1 MGAETF
7 AGFGQLDWK
16 ITSAWKATLGI
27 RYSYDAKW
35 GDDAAQLYEFLPIYD
50 INAPIAIP
58 FYNASLPAQKG
69 ATATHY
75 DATTGLWVRKLS
87 GDWSGTTGVAG
98 VQWEPDR
105 DTNVYAK
112 YSRGYKSGGFN
123 AGSNLSPGVE
133 TDPETLNDYQF
144 GFKKNFGRQFQ
155 FNLDLFYDQY
165 YNAQIPVGEIS
176 GGVVTSPFV
185 NIPEARSD
193 GVEIETVWAPTH
205 ALQFMLDYGY
215 DDTAIIKS
223 GCLVDVNDLTATKA
237 GATPGGCTGG
247 AQNLKGD
254 ELPNAPKNKLAI
266 NGLYTWEL
274 PAGALSFSTS
284 VIWRDVQYGSIF
296 QRPQYEAPSWDQ
308 VDLRAEFKPNG
319 GHWTLIAYGK
329 NIFNTTGYSAGA
341 AAVSQTNGT
350 FIKQFVLNPP
360 AIGGVEVQY
369 KF

>member
-1 MGAETF
+1 
-7 AGFGQLDWK
+7 
-16 ITSAWKATLGI
+16 
-27 RYSYDAKW
+27 
-35 GDDAAQLYEFLPIYD
+35 
-50 INAPIAIP
+50 
-58 FYNASLPAQKG
+58 
-69 ATATHY
+69 
-75 DATTGLWVRKLS
+75 
-87 GDWSGTTGVAG
+87 
-98 VQWEPDR
+98 
-105 DTNVYAK
+105 
-112 YSRGYKSGGFN
+112 
-123 AGSNLSPGVE
+123 
-133 TDPETLNDYQF
+133 
-144 GFKKNFGRQFQ
+144 
-155 FNLDLFYDQY
+155 
-165 YNAQIPVGEIS
+165 
-176 GGVVTSPFV
+176 
-185 NIPEARSD
+185 
-193 GVEIETVWAPTH
+193 
-205 ALQFMLDYGY
+205 MLDYGY